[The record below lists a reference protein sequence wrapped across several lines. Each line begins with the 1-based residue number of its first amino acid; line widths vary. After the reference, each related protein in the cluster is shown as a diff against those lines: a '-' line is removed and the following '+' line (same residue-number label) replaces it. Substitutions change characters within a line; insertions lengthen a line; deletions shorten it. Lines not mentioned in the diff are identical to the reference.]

1 MPQARP
7 PAPSSVTSSTPSSA
21 DTAAL
26 SERLATVRA
35 RLRDAEVAAGREPG
49 SVTLIAVA
57 KTRSSAE
64 IRALAAAGVRDFGE
78 NYLQEA
84 VIHQD
89 ALADLPLVWHFIG
102 AVQSNKTRE
111 LAQRFDWVH
120 TVDREKIAR
129 RLSEARAAADPPLN
143 LCLQINLDDEDS
155 KAGVRLAQAAA
166 LLEAARGLP
175 RVRLRG
181 LMTIPAPRTD
191 PVAQRAALAPMA
203 ELARELRELAP
214 ELDLDVLSMGMSDDL
229 EAAVAAGAT
238 QVRIGTALFGPRG

>member
-1 MPQARP
+1 MNDRAD
-7 PAPSSVTSSTPSSA
+7 APTTNTASA
-21 DTAAL
+21 AVDALAA
-26 SERLATVRA
+26 RLASVRA
-35 RLRDAEVAAGREPG
+35 RLHDAEVAAGRTPG

-64 IRALAAAGVRDFGE
+64 IRALAEAGVTDFGE

-84 VIHQD
+84 VAHQD

-129 RLSEARAAADPPLN
+129 RLSDARAAADGPLN

-166 LLEAARGLP
+166 LLEAVRGLP
-175 RVRLRG
+175 RARVRG
-181 LMTIPAPRTD
+181 LMTIPAPRSD
-191 PVAQRAALAPMA
+191 AAEQQAALARMT
-203 ELARELRELAP
+203 ELARSLRDVAP
-214 ELDLDVLSMGMSDDL
+214 ELELDVLSMGMSDDL

-238 QVRIGTALFGPRG
+238 HVRIGTALFGPRS